1 MDSRGSRKWSVR
13 GIVRHDSDLAMS
25 CPIAFSDDEHRDF
38 RWCFYSEL
46 CFYVF
51 LGRDRTHVA
60 FSIMKIDQVAKVLSE
75 SLEDYVM
82 SRAERRDFKALMEEV
97 RGDTKA
103 ISTVRSLAFRMARDQ
118 MEESHQVM
126 EWLEVVIKTL
136 YAKESKSSNRAYF
149 SPGTDCLNE
158 IRSFI
163 SGASE
168 SLDICVFTITD
179 DRIVERILH
188 AFERGV
194 KIRLITDDDKS
205 EDLGA
210 DVLRLQ
216 KAGVDTVF
224 DVTDAHMHHK
234 FAIADGKRLLS
245 GSYNWTR
252 SAATKNDENIVVSN
266 DGRLVHDFCETFDTM
281 WNRLEQQQ

>member
-1 MDSRGSRKWSVR
+1 M
-13 GIVRHDSDLAMS
+13 
-25 CPIAFSDDEHRDF
+25 E
-38 RWCFYSEL
+38 
-46 CFYVF
+46 
-51 LGRDRTHVA
+51 
-60 FSIMKIDQVAKVLSE
+60 IDQVEKVLRE
-75 SLEDYVM
+75 SLDDYVM
-82 SRAERRDFKALMEEV
+82 SRAERRDFKALMEEA

-126 EWLEVVIKTL
+126 EWLEAVVKTL
-136 YAKESKSSNRAYF
+136 YGKESKTSNRAYF
-149 SPGTDCLNE
+149 SPGNDCLNE

-163 SGASE
+163 SGASK
-168 SLDICVFTITD
+168 SLDLCIFTITD

-205 EDLGA
+205 MDLGA
-210 DVLRLQ
+210 DVLRMQ

-252 SAATKNDENIVVSN
+252 SAATQNDENIVVSN

-281 WNRLEQQQ
+281 WDRLKPQQ